1 MVRNEQG
8 GKVDGWFCVCLE
20 CSARTPRLKIV
31 TCLETSCPKCG
42 AVTVREGSPYHKYAM
57 RRRLATDLRA
67 ALARR
72 GVEMKP
78 QKDSVP
84 AGSAEAQK
92 GVGEFSFS

>member
-1 MVRNEQG
+1 
-8 GKVDGWFCVCLE
+8 
-20 CSARTPRLKIV
+20 
-31 TCLETSCPKCG
+31 
-42 AVTVREGSPYHKYAM
+42 M

-67 ALARR
+67 ALVRR